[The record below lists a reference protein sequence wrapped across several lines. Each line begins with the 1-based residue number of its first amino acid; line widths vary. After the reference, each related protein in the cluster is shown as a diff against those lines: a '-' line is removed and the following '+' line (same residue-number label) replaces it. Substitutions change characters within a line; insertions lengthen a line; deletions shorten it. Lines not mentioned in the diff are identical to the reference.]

1 MHKSSKHSD
10 NGCVCNED
18 APTVVSCALFGYR
31 SLWSPSTAGSFCVPP
46 YRLDGKDTTM
56 KGKGT
61 KERKREFNRKYNST
75 LEERIKKTPKENTT
89 RGNWTGDRGESW

>member
-1 MHKSSKHSD
+1 
-10 NGCVCNED
+10 
-18 APTVVSCALFGYR
+18 
-31 SLWSPSTAGSFCVPP
+31 
-46 YRLDGKDTTM
+46 M